1 MTLWQLLFSF
11 HGRLNRTG
19 FWQGVS
25 ICALALLII
34 ANVLPLNALF
44 AQTHTALL
52 ASMMLLVIL
61 FCFCAVVVKRLH
73 DRNRSGWAV
82 LMITFP
88 ILGYV
93 LSQYSSGAMAWALGR
108 FFPLFFITLFL
119 LDWGVFLGKNEPN
132 RYGSQGVSLKWN
144 V

>member
-11 HGRLNRTG
+11 RGRLNRTG
-19 FWQGVS
+19 FWQGVG
-25 ICALALLII
+25 ICALALLLI
-34 ANVLPLNALF
+34 ANILPLPALF

-52 ASMMLLVIL
+52 ASLMLALIIY
-61 FCFCAVVVKRLH
+61 CFCAVVVKRLH

-82 LMITFP
+82 LMLALP

-93 LSQYSSGAMAWALGR
+93 LSQHSQGAMAWALGR
-108 FFPLFFITLFL
+108 FFPLFFVMLFV

-132 RYGSQGVSLKWN
+132 RFGARGVSLKWKD
-144 V
+144 